1 MTELSILVFGQTGI
15 FNDGEDLVAQIDIAG
30 YNHDNSVRNGDVDMD
45 AVKFAETWDAYQI
58 VDIAVVTVKYKAG
71 VDFTEL
77 YANFRDLIFQSIY
90 KLFDIKVDFIC
101 LVMDEDDDFRKNL
114 PQSKVIEANK
124 SFMLF

>member
-1 MTELSILVFGQTGI
+1 M
-15 FNDGEDLVAQIDIAG
+15 VAQIDIAG

-58 VDIAVVTVKYKAG
+58 ADIAVVTIKHKAG

-114 PQSKVIEANK
+114 PQSMVIDANK
-124 SFMLF
+124 SFMLFG